1 MKRKDDPR
9 WAYALVNLSTLLW
22 ASNFILGR
30 MLREEIGPLTLTA
43 ARFTIAA
50 LLYGPLLA
58 RLIARNRL
66 PRSGWLAMV
75 GMAMAGIFGFSGLL
89 YRGLQLTTATNAA
102 LINGTGPLMTAVLA
116 AILLS
121 EKLLGRYILGAF
133 VSLAGVTL
141 IISGGSFQV
150 FLQWQVN
157 TGDLLI
163 LFGVGL
169 WGLYSVFGRVA
180 TRSLSALSA
189 TALSTYVA
197 LPLLLMSAAFEWQ
210 RTPPILDG
218 YVMLA
223 ILYIGIFPSVVAYL
237 AWNEGVRRVG
247 PSRAMAFYNMLPV
260 FGSIFGVILLGEPF
274 GWSQLTGGT
283 LVIAGSLIS
292 VWPDLMRKKG

>member
-1 MKRKDDPR
+1 MNWKDDPR

-43 ARFTIAA
+43 ARFTVAA
-50 LLYGPLLA
+50 LLYGP
-58 RLIARNRL
+58 RLIARERL
-66 PRSGWLAMV
+66 PRGGWLVMV
-75 GMAMAGIFGFSGLL
+75 GMALAGIFGFPSLL
-89 YRGLQLTTATNAA
+89 YRGLQSTTATNGA
-102 LINGTGPLMTAVLA
+102 LINGTGPLMTAILA
-116 AILLS
+116 AVLLR

-133 VSLAGVTL
+133 VSLAGVML
-141 IISGGSFQV
+141 IISDGSLQV

-163 LFGVGL
+163 LFAVGL
-169 WGLYSVFGRVA
+169 WALYSVFGRVA

-197 LPLLLMSAAFEWQ
+197 LPLLFMSAAFEWQ
-210 RTPPILDG
+210 RTPPVLDG
-218 YVMLA
+218 YVILA
-223 ILYIGIFPSVVAYL
+223 VLYIGIFPSVVAYL

-274 GWSQLTGGT
+274 GWSQLFGGS

-292 VWPDLMRKKG
+292 VWPDLMQKKG